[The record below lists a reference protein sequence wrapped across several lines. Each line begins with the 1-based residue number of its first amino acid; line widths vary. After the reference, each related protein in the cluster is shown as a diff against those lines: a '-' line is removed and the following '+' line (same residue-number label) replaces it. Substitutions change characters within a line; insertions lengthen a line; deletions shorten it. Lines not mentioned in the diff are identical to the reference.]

1 MTDHRIISPHRARRQ
16 RGVAVIVAL
25 VVLVAMSLAAV
36 ALMRSVDT
44 AGMIA
49 GNLAFRQGA
58 TIGGDRGIEA
68 ARTALMGMTEAQ
80 LGANAPLLGYYA
92 TVPAATA
99 IDLTG
104 NRLPNKSLWVAW
116 PGTPGL
122 GDAPACLPADATTG
136 NRVCYIIHRLCTATG
151 NLSTANCYTYTTS
164 SGGGDESGTNPHA
177 GKIQGGAE
185 VTIPQGYY
193 RITVRTAGPR
203 NNVSFLQAFVVI

>member
-1 MTDHRIISPHRARRQ
+1 MTDHLIIRTRHPTAQ
-16 RGVAVIVAL
+16 RGVAVLIAL

-44 AGMIA
+44 ASLIA

-58 TIGGDRGIEA
+58 TIGGDIGVEA
-68 ARTALMGMTEAQ
+68 ARTAL
-80 LGANAPLLGYYA
+80 LGIADLGSNASGSGYYA

-104 NRLPNKSLWVAW
+104 NRLSSKSLWVSW
-116 PGTPGL
+116 PGTPGT
-122 GDAPACLPADATTG
+122 GQAPFCLPTDTTTG
-136 NRVCYIIHRLCTATG
+136 NAVCYIIHRLCTNTGDIDPAT
-151 NLSTANCYTYTTS
+151 CFTYIS
-164 SGGGDESGTNPHA
+164 SAGGGDDSDRTPHT
-177 GKIQGGAE
+177 GKRQGGAAE
-185 VTIPQGYY
+185 STPQGYY